1 MILFRLRNPSVENVN
16 RLLPEVIETT
26 RDHLEKG
33 AIIVVEDWRIRIREL
48 PISE

>member
-1 MILFRLRNPSVENVN
+1 VILFRLRNPSVENVN
-16 RLLPEVIETT
+16 RLLPKVIETT